1 MSKIIKMTPEFIDKV
16 IDEFRSS
23 ITNSK
28 VSDGRIN
35 FTKTL
40 SGINR
45 KAKVYFSEIAWLKMN
60 TLVNE
65 FSSEVAWH
73 GLARRGDD
81 ESQDDYYIDDILVY
95 PQEVT
100 GATVTTNQEKYQS
113 WLMDHDDEIFN
124 NIRMQGH
131 SHVNMGVTPS
141 GVDTSLYERI
151 LGQLDDSMFYIFM
164 ICNKR
169 GDKTIKIYDMKKNI
183 FFDTDDVSVEVLDDG
198 TGIEHFIKSAK
209 QIIQNKVSSY
219 SSSYNAYPVTNNNSI
234 KSDSDKSN
242 ACGKNKRRKGKRKS
256 KDNSIDDIGYYG
268 GGQYNS
274 WYGWG
279 D

>member
-1 MSKIIKMTPEFIDKV
+1 
-16 IDEFRSS
+16 
-23 ITNSK
+23 
-28 VSDGRIN
+28 
-35 FTKTL
+35 
-40 SGINR
+40 
-45 KAKVYFSEIAWLKMN
+45 
-60 TLVNE
+60 
-65 FSSEVAWH
+65 
-73 GLARRGDD
+73 
-81 ESQDDYYIDDILVY
+81 
-95 PQEVT
+95 
-100 GATVTTNQEKYQS
+100 
-113 WLMDHDDEIFN
+113 
-124 NIRMQGH
+124 
-131 SHVNMGVTPS
+131 
-141 GVDTSLYERI
+141 
-151 LGQLDDSMFYIFM
+151 M

-219 SSSYNAYPVTNNNSI
+219 SPSYNAYPVTNDNSI

-268 GGQYNS
+268 GEQYNS

>member
-169 GDKTIKIYDMKKNI
+169 GEKTIKIYDMKKNI
-183 FFDTDDVSVEVLDDG
+183 FFDTEDVSVEVLDDG

-219 SSSYNAYPVTNNNSI
+219 SPSYNSYPMPDDNSVKNDNI
-234 KSDSDKSN
+234 KSN
-242 ACGKNKRRKGKRKS
+242 ARSNNKKRKGKRKS
-256 KDNSIDDIGYYG
+256 NNSGVNNTGYYG
-268 GGQYNS
+268 DGQYNS